1 MVSVSSEVAAPAL
14 AVQSYPVKA
23 DPVAAPA
30 NEVCAW
36 LCGCWS
42 FPLPYALSL
51 SLSPSPL
58 HCPVP
63 LSSCRCTACL
73 PRWFVS
79 SCCHLQQ
86 RPPSLSGCCDKP
98 QSHAYKPL
106 LSEKAVK
113 TTMAKR
119 NDTIQVFPSWTTIFV
134 IHN

>member
-1 MVSVSSEVAAPAL
+1 MKYSSAKTDNSGEKPLLQRPVFTIILISVM
-14 AVQSYPVKA
+14 K
-23 DPVAAPA
+23 
-30 NEVCAW
+30 
-36 LCGCWS
+36 S
-42 FPLPYALSL
+42 FSKTYNTCHAFLPP
-51 SLSPSPL
+51 SPSPL